1 MDTLQ
6 TSPFLLDMSHSSVLE
21 DAREAFD
28 SNSVET
34 LEDINLRL
42 LNQVNSLPSLSSREL
57 SLRVGK
63 TLFRNIS
70 ADISIPSDIKK
81 KERHLIALRLV
92 FIFYIYFINVV
103 IVSRFK

>member
-1 MDTLQ
+1 
-6 TSPFLLDMSHSSVLE
+6 MSHSSVLE

-63 TLFRNIS
+63 PLFRNIS

>member
-1 MDTLQ
+1 
-6 TSPFLLDMSHSSVLE
+6 MSHSSVLE
-21 DAREAFD
+21 DVREAFD
-28 SNSVET
+28 SNSVEK
-34 LEDINLRL
+34 LENINLRL

-70 ADISIPSDIKK
+70 ADIFIPSDIKK

-92 FIFYIYFINVV
+92 FIYFIF
-103 IVSRFK
+103 IL

>member
-1 MDTLQ
+1 
-6 TSPFLLDMSHSSVLE
+6 MSHSSVLE

-28 SNSVET
+28 SSSVET

-42 LNQVNSLPSLSSREL
+42 LNQVNSLPSLSSRKL

-63 TLFRNIS
+63 TLFFRNIS

-81 KERHLIALRLV
+81 KERHLIAL
-92 FIFYIYFINVV
+92 
-103 IVSRFK
+103 S